1 MSNFKKAGLFNVRK
15 VIINHIKR
23 MKNKSIIIIICRKI
37 IWQYSKL
44 NSNKKKTFHKLQWK
58 GSIIIQ
64 LVKDIFKKPI
74 VCLILNAEIFNI
86 FLLGQGTRL
95 KCPYYHFY

>member
-37 IWQYSKL
+37 I
-44 NSNKKKTFHKLQWK
+44 
-58 GSIIIQ
+58 
-64 LVKDIFKKPI
+64 
-74 VCLILNAEIFNI
+74 
-86 FLLGQGTRL
+86 
-95 KCPYYHFY
+95 